1 MPISRRPRFGIKTSP
16 QHTTY
21 EDILRVWQEADTV
34 PELEHAWISDHF
46 AAMDTDRTNP
56 RFESWTLLAALAA
69 RTERLRVGVMV
80 TGNTYRHPAV
90 LANMGATLDV
100 ISHGRLDMG
109 LGAGWNESEHTAY
122 SIPLPPTGERIR
134 RLGEACEVLQR
145 MWMEEAPDFAGRY
158 YELRGARCEPKPLQR
173 PHPPLVIGGK
183 GEQLTLRIV
192 AQYADIWNMDGG
204 SVEEF
209 AAKSAMLDQ
218 HCVAVGRNPATIA
231 RSIQVHADPD
241 QPKAVRTAVRAY
253 QAVGA
258 SHIVLVLPLPFRSG
272 MAHRLAAGV
281 AAPLLAEA
289 TW

>member
-1 MPISRRPRFGIKTSP
+1 MPLGRRPRFGIKTSP

-46 AAMDTDRTNP
+46 AALVTDRISP

-69 RTERLRVGVMV
+69 RTERLRLGVMV

-90 LANMGATLDV
+90 LANMAATLDV
-100 ISHGRLDMG
+100 ISQGRVEMG
-109 LGAGWNESEHTAY
+109 LGAGWNEPEHTAY
-122 SIPLPPTGERIR
+122 GLLLPPTGERIR
-134 RLGEACEVLQR
+134 RLGEACEVLLR
-145 MWMEEAPDFAGRY
+145 LWMEDTPDFAGRY
-158 YELRGARCEPKPLQR
+158 YALRGARCEPKPLQR

-183 GEQLTLRIV
+183 GEHLTLRIV
-192 AQYADIWNMDGG
+192 AQYADIWNMDAG

-209 AAKSAMLDQ
+209 AAKSAILDQ
-218 HCVAVGRNPATIA
+218 HCAAVGRDPAAIE
-231 RSIQVHADPD
+231 RSIQVRADPD
-241 QPKAVRTAVRAY
+241 QPEAVRTAVRAY

-258 SHIVLVLPLPFRSG
+258 SHIVLVLPLPFRAG
-272 MAHRLAAGV
+272 MTQRLAAEV

-289 TW
+289 T